1 MGVFMLIGAILVALM
16 ILGLFFSMLASSPRS
31 GR

>member
-1 MGVFMLIGAILVALM
+1 MGVSMLIGAILVALM
-16 ILGLFFSMLASSPRS
+16 ILGLFFTMLSSSPRS